1 MFMYIFSVVLIIAAN
16 IFYNI
21 CQKATPQKA
30 NPFIALFATY
40 AIASIVTLILFH
52 FSKTDKG
59 FLESIK
65 DLNWTSIVLAFC
77 IVGLE
82 FGYIMAYRSG
92 WSISVCPLVANS
104 VLAIL
109 LIPIGIFIFKE
120 NFELNKLFGIIFC
133 IIGLILINR
142 N

>member
-1 MFMYIFSVVLIIAAN
+1 MFMYVFSVVLIVAAN

-21 CQKATPQKA
+21 CQKSTPQKA
-30 NPFIALFATY
+30 NALFTTY
-40 AIASIVTLILFH
+40 AIASIVTFILFH

-92 WSISVCPLVANS
+92 WSISLCPLVANS
-104 VLAIL
+104 ILTIL

-120 NFELNKLFGIIFC
+120 NFDVNKLFGIIFC

>member
-1 MFMYIFSVVLIIAAN
+1 MFMYVFSVVLIVAAN

-21 CQKATPQKA
+21 CQKSTPQKA
-30 NPFIALFATY
+30 NPFIALFTTY
-40 AIASIVTLILFH
+40 AIASIVTFILFH

-92 WSISVCPLVANS
+92 WSISLCPLVANS
-104 VLAIL
+104 ILTIL

-120 NFELNKLFGIIFC
+120 NFDVNKLFGIIFC
-133 IIGLILINR
+133 IRGLILINR